1 MSSPTDAHTIWH
13 IVPLPTSRITGR
25 NTPKLGKMLSLIDEC
40 NCDMVIT
47 CYIYICIY
55 IYIKINDCW
64 WIGCST
70 ATRATAVAMR
80 GAAGQLLECSDWPN
94 SLAENLRRSHLKPQ
108 VQTLQANAACKV
120 WHFFWS
126 KFHNAGP
133 LVEIQNMGCGL
144 QRQSQSSWSVRH
156 ETNAA
161 SSMHVDVKKP
171 LCLFII
177 F

>member
-47 CYIYICIY
+47 CYIYVY

-94 SLAENLRRSHLKPQ
+94 SLAENLRRSHLRPQ

-120 WHFFWS
+120 WHFLEQIPQRWPPS
-126 KFHNAGP
+126 GNTKHG
-133 LVEIQNMGCGL
+133 LRL